1 MFLYI
6 KAADGAPAAFSACLT
21 MSVQGKKITQL
32 GCIKVLNAMIVMRVV
47 GQASR
52 SHTHLL
58 KYTGDAE
65 KHAAIGTKIIATL
78 SVFDFLELVC
88 KYNRA
93 DIFSQV
99 PPVGKRRQYTREI
112 HLQPWKLVLCIED
125 GPNDLFKV
133 FEDDFLMC
141 NIPASCC
148 DALVIFT
155 DAQSLQN
162 TLNVVH
168 GPTLPCFFRSFKEV
182 PEAYNLG
189 APNGPTNTSCGQTAA
204 PPLQQVEIQHTR
216 VRNDHV
222 AKTNARDG
230 PCVNVLWLPPR
241 SDNHLANRGQ
251 KGGRAPSTP

>member
-1 MFLYI
+1 
-6 KAADGAPAAFSACLT
+6 
-21 MSVQGKKITQL
+21 MSVQGKKITQM
-32 GCIKVLNAMIVMRVV
+32 GCIKVLNGMIVMRVV
-47 GQASR
+47 GQANR

-58 KYTGDAE
+58 KYTGDTE
-65 KHAAIGTKIIATL
+65 KHAAIGTNMMATL
-78 SVFDFLELVC
+78 SVLDFLELVSQ
-88 KYNRA
+88 YNRA

-99 PPVGKRRQYTREI
+99 PPVGKRLRYTREM

-155 DAQSLQN
+155 DARSLHN
-162 TLNVVH
+162 TLNVMH
-168 GPTLPCFFRSFKEV
+168 GPTLPCFFKSFVEV
-182 PEAYNLG
+182 PEANNLG
-189 APNGPTNTSCGQTAA
+189 APNEPADTSCGGDTAA
-204 PPLQQVEIQHTR
+204 PPLQQGEFQHRR
-216 VRNDHV
+216 VRNDQV

-230 PCVNVLWLPPR
+230 PGVNVLWLPSR

-251 KGGRAPSTP
+251 KRGHAPSTP

>member
-1 MFLYI
+1 
-6 KAADGAPAAFSACLT
+6 
-21 MSVQGKKITQL
+21 MSVQGRKITQM
-32 GCIKVLNAMIVMRVV
+32 GCIKVLDGMIVMRVV

-58 KYTGDAE
+58 KYTGHAE
-65 KHAAIGTKIIATL
+65 KHVATGVKMMATL
-78 SVFDFLELVC
+78 RVFDFLELVSQ
-88 KYNRA
+88 YNRA

-99 PPVGKRRQYTREI
+99 PPVGKRLRYTREM

-155 DAQSLQN
+155 DARSLHN

-168 GPTLPCFFRSFKEV
+168 GPTLPCFFKSFVEE
-182 PEAYNLG
+182 PGANNLS
-189 APNGPTNTSCGQTAA
+189 APNEPADTSGGEPAA
-204 PPLQQVEIQHTR
+204 PPLQQQGFQHR
-216 VRNDHV
+216 RGRNDEV
-222 AKTNARDG
+222 ANTNARDG
-230 PCVNVLWLPPR
+230 PGVNVIWLPPR
-241 SDNHLANRGQ
+241 SDSTLAKRGQ
-251 KGGRAPSTP
+251 KRGHAPSTP